1 MFNKKEIEKWP
12 LIDGFYTQPV
22 DVNPTRVHKT
32 ATIRDRAIIG
42 SGASIGYGVI
52 IENRASIGDGAIIGS
67 GVIIENRAIIGSGA
81 RIWSGARRG
90 GKSRTPAE
98 KRKIYFD

>member
-52 IENRASIGDGAIIGS
+52 IENRA
-67 GVIIENRAIIGSGA
+67 IIGSGA